1 MCHSML
7 LAIRRRLTLIIEMAR
22 SSTASRRTRGSAPE
36 RSFAERLQQLLKS
49 APTDQPLPTTR
60 ELGERFNVANTTVF
74 RLLRDL
80 ATTGAVWQHPVNG
93 RYYPA
98 AARALLDRPKP
109 VACLFRRLELASEL
123 YRELLEGVSAGCGAH
138 QRMMSLWHDELL
150 LNHPDPQEPP
160 VFASVAQ
167 QRTILRN
174 FITRHG
180 AGAGGFVLDHVWSDE
195 ALAGEKEAL
204 QPAVVLYRTTT
215 LPSVSN
221 IRADLRSGA
230 FKALAHLLGR
240 GFEQIIPV
248 VPFQGD
254 PAVDEFG
261 SVLDSVAT
269 ELGCRPCLT
278 PPAMASRA
286 SDRSALIQR
295 IKRNQRRCALLVPE
309 DNIAIMLLNAARA
322 EGLSCPKEFGV
333 LAVMGTD
340 SAVRN
345 GLSCLRYDFRR
356 LGRMAVDAL
365 SAPSPVR
372 ETLEPSLVAGIST

>member
-1 MCHSML
+1 
-7 LAIRRRLTLIIEMAR
+7 MAR
-22 SSTASRRTRGSAPE
+22 PSIASRRHRGGPE
-36 RSFAERLQQLLKS
+36 RSFADRLQQLLDT
-49 APTDQPLPTTR
+49 APVDQPLPTTR
-60 ELGERFNVANTTVF
+60 ELGERFSVANTTVF

-80 ATTGAVWQHPVNG
+80 ASTGTVWQHPVNG

-98 AARALLDRPKP
+98 AARALFDRPKP
-109 VACLFRRLELASEL
+109 VACLFRRLELGSQL

-167 QRTILRN
+167 QRIILHN
-174 FITRHG
+174 FISRHG
-180 AGAGGFVLDHVWSDE
+180 SGAGGFVLDHAWSDE
-195 ALAGEKEAL
+195 ALAAEKEAL
-204 QPAVVLYRTTT
+204 TPAVILYRTSS
-215 LPSVSN
+215 LPGVSN

-240 GFEQIIPV
+240 GFDQIIPV

-254 PAVDEFG
+254 LAIDEFG

-269 ELGCRPCLT
+269 ELDCRACLAA
-278 PPAMASRA
+278 PAAASRA
-286 SDRSALIQR
+286 TDRAALLKSV
-295 IKRNQRRCALLVPE
+295 KRSKRRSALLVPE
-309 DNIAIMLLNAARA
+309 DNVAIMLLNAGRA
-322 EGLSCPKEFGV
+322 EGMTSPKDFGV

-340 SAVRN
+340 IAVRS

-356 LGRMAVDAL
+356 LGRLAVDAL
-365 SAPSPVR
+365 SSPAPVHM
-372 ETLEPSLVAGIST
+372 TLEPSLVAASST